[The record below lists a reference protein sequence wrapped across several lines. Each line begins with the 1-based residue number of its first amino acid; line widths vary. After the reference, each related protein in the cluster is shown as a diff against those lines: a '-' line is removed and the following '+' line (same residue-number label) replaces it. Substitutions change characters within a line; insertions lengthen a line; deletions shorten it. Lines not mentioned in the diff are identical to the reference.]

1 MTPKRVFPPAIRRR
15 HVLGGAGAFVLA
27 AILPAGRS
35 RGAGMLVED
44 ATASFAPN
52 AYIRIGSDNVITM
65 ILPNIEMGQ
74 GIYTS
79 SVMLMAEELGIDPQ
93 SVRIEAAPPGGGAEI
108 TGGSTSSMTEWM
120 PLRQA
125 GATART
131 MLQQAAAA
139 RWSCAPDACVALD
152 GYITGPAGQRLSY
165 GELAAD
171 AAKLPVP
178 KNVALKTPAQFRL
191 IGRPMHRL
199 DSQVK
204 VDGQATFGIDV
215 QVPGQKVGAVAAC
228 PVIGGHVGHVDTQAA
243 LKIRGVVAVL
253 QIDDAVCVVA
263 DHYWAARKGLA
274 ALDVQWVEGPNA
286 AVDTQAIYRQLEG
299 GLSGPAILADH
310 HGDARQAITHAH
322 GRYSAIYRQPL
333 LAHATMEP
341 INCTI
346 HVRPDGCDIWT
357 GTQVAERARDT
368 TAEVTGLPKDKIKLH
383 SQYIGGGFGRRLE
396 HEYVTQAARF
406 GRQVSY
412 PLKIIWSREE
422 DITRDRFRP
431 AYLDHL
437 EAGLDERGYITGL
450 THRIVGPAVVARWEP
465 SGLSANGYDDDLSV
479 GTVITPYTYPAY
491 RLEFARREPPGV
503 ITAWWRGVGGTR
515 GLFVVEGFIDE
526 LARRADID
534 PVAYRREMVRNNPRA
549 LAVLERAA
557 RESGWGTPLPPN
569 CGRGVALQ
577 FAFGSYLATVVE
589 VEMPALHDVRI
600 RRVTCAVDCGQV
612 INPDQIIA
620 QIEGGLIFGFSAA
633 LYNEITLEKGRVQQD
648 NFHTWR
654 VMRMNEAPKRIDV
667 HLIESTESPGG
678 IGETGTAAAAPALA
692 NAMAAVQKR
701 RYRILPLL
709 SALNQPS
716 GHEKEQQG

>member
-1 MTPKRVFPPAIRRR
+1 MTSKHPSSPAIRRR
-15 HVLGGAGAFVLA
+15 QVLGGAGAFVLA

-44 ATASFAPN
+44 ATAPFAPN

-79 SVMLMAEELGIDPQ
+79 SVMLMAEELGVDPQ

-125 GATART
+125 GAAARA

-139 RWSCAPDACVALD
+139 RWSCAPDACVAQD
-152 GYITGPAGQRLSY
+152 GYMTGPAGQRLPY
-165 GELAAD
+165 GELAAE

-178 KNVALKTPAQFRL
+178 KDVALKTPAQFRL

-204 VDGQATFGIDV
+204 VDGQATFGIDA

-243 LKIRGVVAVL
+243 LKIRGVVTVL
-253 QIDDAVCVVA
+253 QIEDAVCVVA

-310 HGDARQAITHAH
+310 HGDTQQAMTRAH
-322 GRYSAIYRQPL
+322 GRYSATYRQPL

-368 TAEVTGLPKDKIKLH
+368 TAEVTGLPKDRIKLH

-465 SGLSANGYDDDLSV
+465 SGLGANGYDDDLSV

-526 LARRADID
+526 LAQRAGID

-549 LAVLERAA
+549 LAVLERVA
-557 RESGWGTPLPPN
+557 RESGWGAPLPPN

-589 VEMPALHDVRI
+589 VEMPAPHDIRI

-612 INPDQIIA
+612 INPDQIAA

-667 HLIESTESPGG
+667 HLIESGESPGG

-701 RYRILPLL
+701 RYRYLPLL
-709 SALNQPS
+709 SPLNQPS